1 MSRCTEYNS
10 PVSGTACAVAP
21 EKFSW
26 RRVAAFAAYLA
37 PATKRQLLVYGAISA
52 LFALLQLLPLS
63 EIGQFSVFTLVWSV
77 IGYLYTLSPL
87 AFVKHGDSRII
98 DRLVPVS
105 AIEKYTFYMLYLLV
119 AVPLTVY
126 LLPGLVIF
134 YQAAHPEDCSET
146 LSMLVK
152 IQTSLPALIMTQNAL
167 TALVS
172 MMACF
177 VTVLAA
183 RTNRILR
190 GVAAMFGVQILIGI
204 VGGIWG
210 LSSAFSRGF
219 ADGLSGNDPQRITEL
234 MVTQLFDSP
243 VMIVLTVV
251 LTVAFLVLARYGY
264 YVVKSRNL

>member
-1 MSRCTEYNS
+1 M
-10 PVSGTACAVAP
+10 
-21 EKFSW
+21 
-26 RRVAAFAAYLA
+26 AAFAAYLA
-37 PATKRQLLVYGAISA
+37 PATKRQLLVYATVSA

-105 AIEKYTFYMLYLLV
+105 AIEKYTFYMLYLLL

-126 LLPGLVIF
+126 LLPALVVF
-134 YQAAHPEDCSET
+134 YQAAHPEVCSES
-146 LSMLVK
+146 LEMLVK
-152 IQTSLPALIMTQNAL
+152 IQTGLPVLIVVQNAL

-177 VTVLAA
+177 VTVMSVK
-183 RTNRILR
+183 TNRILK

-210 LSSAFSRGF
+210 LSSAFNMGF
-219 ADGLSGNDPQRITEL
+219 ADGVSGREPRDITE
-234 MVTQLFDSP
+234 MMMTQLFDSP
-243 VMIVLTVV
+243 IMVVLTVV
-251 LTVAFLVLARYGY
+251 LAVAFSVLARYGY
-264 YVVKSRNL
+264 YVVKSKNL